1 MNKVFRVLYIEE
13 NVNEKAAS
21 QILQDSTRL
30 ISEKIGLFMFFVVP
44 NAIRALE
51 LVEQTVFDV
60 IIVQEFV
67 KPMFC
72 WGFSKILS
80 DVKCTSPIILLQDS
94 QSKASSDSAIFKAT
108 LQSGYSSYNL
118 CDSIITALNPDDID
132 ICKGFLRQ
140 AQFKVLSPEAT
151 NGYISDL
158 FNPLTNEIDR
168 GVMEAVVKMANQN
181 KNDDGYL
188 SLQEKQN
195 KLYAC
200 NDTVDSFTENSLYS
214 LLSTSSNQPT
224 KRKRDSSKDFYKAP
238 TLLPST
244 DLTSVFDEVEFE
256 NNFRK

>member
-94 QSKASSDSAIFKAT
+94 QSKVSSDSAIFKAT

-151 NGYISDL
+151 NGSISDL
-158 FNPLTNEIDR
+158 FNPLMNEIDR

-181 KNDDGYL
+181 KSEDGYL

-195 KLYAC
+195 KLHAC
-200 NDTVDSFTENSLYS
+200 NDTVDNFTQNSLYS
-214 LLSTSSNQPT
+214 LLSTSPNQPT
-224 KRKRDSSKDFYKAP
+224 KRKRDLSKDFYKAP